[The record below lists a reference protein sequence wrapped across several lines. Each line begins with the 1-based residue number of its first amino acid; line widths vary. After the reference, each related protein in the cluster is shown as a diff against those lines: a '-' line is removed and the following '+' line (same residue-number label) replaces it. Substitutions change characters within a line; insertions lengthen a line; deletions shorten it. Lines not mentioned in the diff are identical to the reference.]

1 MGTLP
6 PVFQLLCDLFPSL
19 MSVCVHLS
27 QFLGP
32 FSVPETLLTL
42 HSSVLCQA
50 STGESLLNS
59 PILKA
64 PFTKGAGRLS
74 YRHCTLRCTP
84 PVDWPQICPKLQPT
98 YDSSLS
104 NASSYPSPSVHS
116 LIFLLS
122 SCSAPQICIP
132 SYNSSILQLFSLH
145 HCVYTWLPFLKSFL
159 GSAIGVSPS
168 VFPRTVF
175 PWPQP
180 WPGRRMVK
188 LSMSLLTM

>member
-1 MGTLP
+1 MQGGCPAAIIAHSRKVSHRGEAAGGWVPASELARCGQAMVAVGTSVPQRGPGTL
-6 PVFQLLCDLFPSL
+6 CSHPSGFRQPG
-19 MSVCVHLS
+19 CRCR
-27 QFLGP
+27 QP
-32 FSVPETLLTL
+32 
-42 HSSVLCQA
+42 QA
-50 STGESLLNS
+50 SRSGL
-59 PILKA
+59 
-64 PFTKGAGRLS
+64 
-74 YRHCTLRCTP
+74 
-84 PVDWPQICPKLQPT
+84 
-98 YDSSLS
+98 
-104 NASSYPSPSVHS
+104 PSPSFWRRVGQ